1 MRDYYIYHRPETG
14 QDEKVTPERWVWEC
28 VFQDG
33 TSLKQFDDSDGSFHQ
48 FREIPQDR
56 LSVFRMVNY
65 ETGRFFDIQWHP
77 SRKLIHFYN
86 NNILENDTVRVRLYC
101 FGYET
106 FFEGASHTVLMVI
119 LPDDSLVVTEDIG
132 RINIG

>member
-14 QDEKVTPERWVWEC
+14 QDEKVTPERFCWEAHM
-28 VFQDG
+28 QDG
-33 TSLKQFDDSDGSFHQ
+33 TVLKQFNDADNSFHQ
-48 FREIPQDR
+48 FREIDTQN

-65 ETGRFFDIQWHP
+65 ETDKFFDIQWHP

-106 FFEGASHTVLMVI
+106 YFDGASHTVLMVI
-119 LPDDSLVVTEDIG
+119 LPDDNLVVTEDVG
-132 RINIG
+132 RINIV